1 MRTARSNQSDF
12 KIKSI
17 QLQNPINPNTK
28 WISGK
33 LQNSSSE
40 GPVRHLLPAAKT
52 EGEQNAVRAWRK
64 GKDLIFFFKKIQ
76 KLENKM
82 KTSILEYYSIW
93 IQQFLHKCT
102 FDDFSCSSDAG
113 ERWAGSEVS
122 FFPQKVSD
130 SKDTKKSI
138 IDCYRNVAP
147 NF

>member
-64 GKDLIFFFKKIQ
+64 GKDLNNFFLQKNPKAWKQNEDLHPRILFYMNTTISLQMHFWWFFLFFRCGKTLSRKWGEFFSLKKLQIQ
-76 KLENKM
+76 K
-82 KTSILEYYSIW
+82 T
-93 IQQFLHKCT
+93 Q
-102 FDDFSCSSDAG
+102 
-113 ERWAGSEVS
+113 
-122 FFPQKVSD
+122 
-130 SKDTKKSI
+130 
-138 IDCYRNVAP
+138 RNQ
-147 NF
+147 